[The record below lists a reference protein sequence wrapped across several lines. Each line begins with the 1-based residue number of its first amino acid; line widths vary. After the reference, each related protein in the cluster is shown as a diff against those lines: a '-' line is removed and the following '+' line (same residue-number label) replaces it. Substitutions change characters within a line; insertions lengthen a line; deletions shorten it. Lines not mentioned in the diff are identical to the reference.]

1 VQPIGVSVDP
11 TTKVPTY
18 TFNGTA
24 KTFNYDAS
32 LLSRWQAQFGLRYIL
47 VYSKIS
53 KKPSLKKGFFL
64 LILNLQIPYNM
75 DLSIKMRF

>member
-1 VQPIGVSVDP
+1 MERKQKRSITMLVCCQ
-11 TTKVPTY
+11 
-18 TFNGTA
+18 
-24 KTFNYDAS
+24 AS
-32 LLSRWQAQFGLRYIL
+32 AIWTEIYIL

-53 KKPSLKKGFFL
+53 KKAFFKRGFFYL